1 MLQKV
6 QCCAALPNYMTIS
19 FYFLPPSHLVD
30 ESPRHP
36 DAFLDVSD
44 DPVARLEARVVVQ
57 GGPDLRTDFLQ
68 NEIIQTS

>member
-1 MLQKV
+1 MLR
-6 QCCAALPNYMTIS
+6 CAAKLYDD
-19 FYFLPPSHLVD
+19 FVLFFAPSHLVD